1 MVVVK
6 VEQPEVIV
14 DHRDEKEYSK
24 LVIDNK
30 LVSTAVNTPT
40 LDEYIEMI
48 PDEDLSDPEKSSKR
62 VI

>member
-40 LDEYIEMI
+40 LDENIEMI
-48 PDEDLSDPEKSSKR
+48 PYEDLSDPEKSSKR